1 MAAAKVAAQ
10 KCKEFARLL
19 NERLDELQYG
29 HAPAVNA
36 LTTVDARTIS
46 LHPVNNVNTLCV
58 LARYC
63 RFSSTSTLVPPGSDT
78 KSTAP
83 SPLTSAA

>member
-1 MAAAKVAAQ
+1 MAAQ
-10 KCKEFARLL
+10 KCKELARLL
-19 NERLDELQYG
+19 NERLDELQRD
-29 HAPAVNA
+29 HAPAANA

-46 LHPVNNVNTLCV
+46 LHRVNNVNTLCV

-63 RFSSTSTLVPPGSDT
+63 RFSNTSTSVPPGSDT